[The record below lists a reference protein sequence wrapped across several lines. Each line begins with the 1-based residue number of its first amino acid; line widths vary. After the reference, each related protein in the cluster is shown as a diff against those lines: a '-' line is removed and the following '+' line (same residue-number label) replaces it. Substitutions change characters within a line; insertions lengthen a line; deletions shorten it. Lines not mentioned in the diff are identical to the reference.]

1 MGHRSVVEDAAEEVH
16 EHRDHDDE
24 SEDAA
29 WADATGL
36 MWLCVGA
43 CVRGSD
49 LKEIGAFVW
58 VCADKGDAGRG
69 RGWVSIAVERNGRRL
84 ASSLVLWLRF
94 LLSGLL
100 GFRNGRVSRQVVLI
114 LEVRVALGGSFVDRF
129 RLVDVGA
136 ARRAPCVLKNQLAT
150 TAL

>member
-29 WADATGL
+29 GTDATGL
-36 MWLCVGA
+36 VRLCVGA

-49 LKEIGAFVW
+49 LKEIGALIW
-58 VCADKGDAGRG
+58 VCTDKGDAGRG
-69 RGWVSIAVERNGRRL
+69 RGRVSVAVERNGRRL

-100 GFRNGRVSRQVVLI
+100 RFRNGCVSRRVVLI
-114 LEVRVALGGSFVDRF
+114 LEVRVELGGSFVDRL

-136 ARRAPCVLKNQLAT
+136 AR
-150 TAL
+150 